1 MACGQQEPLSCKGHK
16 NTSHLSCPILPSFLT
31 HSNVTLHAY
40 KMKQPLS
47 MHKLYIAETIKGN
60 KHQKDGTFWMHH
72 PTSSIQVNSSHCKL
86 CSITTQCIKQKK
98 IRQKSTPICITTQFL
113 DSKDLDAEKKT
124 TTNVRL
130 YHSNQE
136 YSYMTQRA
144 YYADCE
150 WSKPKL

>member
-98 IRQKSTPICITTQFL
+98 NQAKVNSNLHYDTISRQQRFGCREKNNDQCETISLQSWVL
-113 DSKDLDAEKKT
+113 LYDSKSVLC
-124 TTNVRL
+124 RL
-130 YHSNQE
+130 W
-136 YSYMTQRA
+136 MI
-144 YYADCE
+144 
-150 WSKPKL
+150 